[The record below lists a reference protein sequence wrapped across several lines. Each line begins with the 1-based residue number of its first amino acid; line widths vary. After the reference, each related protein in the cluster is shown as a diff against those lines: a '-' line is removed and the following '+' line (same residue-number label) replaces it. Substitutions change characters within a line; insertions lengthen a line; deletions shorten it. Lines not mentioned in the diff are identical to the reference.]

1 MSRPPSDFA
10 LIKQWMVFAWRDN
23 LGALA
28 VILTLSLGNTV
39 LVITFPWLW
48 QYLIDTLQTDAS
60 APRLQELAM
69 WMVIVGVSQAA
80 LYVVL
85 QGTRSVINAR
95 ISLQARRRI
104 FDHLTGLPPDFYRR
118 WRSGDL
124 VTRLSDD
131 AGEKIAWFLCSGVF
145 RTLEASLIVIGCLT
159 VMAAIAPWMTLQVIL
174 PLPLL
179 IAAQAGAQGALGRR
193 YRKVQESISRINDAL
208 TTTFSGIRI
217 VQACHLQV
225 PARRRFRAAA
235 EEQRATEVAVAVV
248 QKSVFLMYGYGWQL
262 AIVALLL
269 AGGDSVLSG
278 DISLGQFV
286 SFEGFVMTLVWPMFD
301 VGMFVSKYK
310 QTSVALSRLQ
320 ELLDVPAL
328 TAPQT
333 PPPPTAD
340 LSLRGVSVVA
350 EDGTVL
356 LSDIN
361 LDIPAGASVAIVGQ
375 IGAGKTVLM
384 ELLAGLRP
392 PSEGVLTIGSQP
404 QTPPRSLAAL
414 AMVGHVPQDPI
425 LVSGSLEENLLLGR
439 SGDTAAIDDAL
450 TLSRLA
456 GDLPALSDGLQTRV
470 GERGVT
476 LSGGQQ
482 QRLAI
487 ARALIDRPSI
497 LLLDDATAALDAD
510 TEAAFWA
517 GVARALPDVSV
528 VMVTHRAATIQR
540 ADAVIVLA
548 GGRIVQRGSHE
559 SLMAEGGEY
568 ARIYGRLQA
577 AAALG

>member
-1 MSRPPSDFA
+1 MSRPTSDFA

-104 FDHLTGLPPDFYRR
+104 FDHLTRLPPAFYRR

-131 AGEKIAWFLCSGVF
+131 AGQKIAWFLCSGVF

-159 VMAAIAPWMTLQVIL
+159 VMAAIEPWMTLQVIL

-193 YRKVQESISRINDAL
+193 YRLVQESISRINDAL

-217 VQACHLQV
+217 VQACHLQA

-235 EEQRATEVAVAVV
+235 EEQRAAEVSVAVV

-269 AGGDSVLSG
+269 AGGSSVLSG
-278 DISLGQFV
+278 DISLGQFI

-310 QTSVALSRLQ
+310 QTSVALTRLQ
-320 ELLDVPAL
+320 EILDVPAL

-340 LSLRGVSVVA
+340 LSLQGVSVIA

-361 LDIPAGASVAIVGQ
+361 LDVPAGTSIAIVGQ

-392 PSEGVLTIGSQP
+392 PSEGTVTIGSQP
-404 QTPPRSLAAL
+404 QTPPRSPAAL

-439 SGDTAAIDDAL
+439 SGDAAAITDAL

-487 ARALIDRPSI
+487 ARALVDRPSI

-510 TEAAFWA
+510 TEAAFWT
-517 GVARALPDVSV
+517 GVEDALPGVSV

-540 ADAVIVLA
+540 ADAVVVLA
-548 GGRIVQRGSHE
+548 GGRIVQRGSHD

-568 ARIYGRLQA
+568 GRIYGRLQA

>member
-1 MSRPPSDFA
+1 MSQPPSDFA
-10 LIKQWMVFAWRDN
+10 LIWRWMVFAWRDN

-28 VILTLSLGNTV
+28 VILILSLGNTV
-39 LVITFPWLW
+39 LVIAFPWLW

-60 APRLQELAM
+60 APRLQELAT

-85 QGTRSVINAR
+85 QGTRSVVNAR

-104 FDHLTGLPPDFYRR
+104 FDHLTALPPSFYRR
-118 WRSGDL
+118 WQSGDL

-131 AGEKIAWFLCSGVF
+131 AGNKIAWFLCSGVF
-145 RTLEASLIVIGCLT
+145 RTFEASLIVIGCLA
-159 VMAAIAPWMTLQVIL
+159 VMASIDPWMTAQVIL

-193 YRKVQESISRINDAL
+193 YKAVQESISRINSAL

-217 VQACHLQV
+217 VQACHLQA

-235 EEQRATEVAVAVV
+235 EEQRTAEVSVAVV

-262 AIVALLL
+262 AIVALLV
-269 AGGDSVLSG
+269 AGGGSVIRG

-310 QTSVALSRLQ
+310 QTSVALTRLQ
-320 ELLDVPAL
+320 EILDVPA
-328 TAPQT
+328 ARSPQT
-333 PPPPTAD
+333 PAPPSAD
-340 LSLRGVSVVA
+340 LAVQGVSVVA

-356 LSDIN
+356 LSDID
-361 LDIPAGASVAIVGQ
+361 LHVPAGTSLAIVGQ
-375 IGAGKTVLM
+375 IGSGKTILM
-384 ELLAGLRP
+384 ELLAGQRP
-392 PSEGVLTIGSQP
+392 PSSGTVTLGGQP
-404 QTPPRSLAAL
+404 QTPPRSPAVLG
-414 AMVGHVPQDPI
+414 MIGHVPQDAI
-425 LVSGSLEENLLLGR
+425 LVSASLAENLLLGR
-439 SGDTAAIDDAL
+439 DADEAAVTNAL

-456 GDLPALSDGLQTRV
+456 GDLPALSDGLATRV

-487 ARALIDRPSI
+487 ARALVDRPAI

-517 GVARALPDVSV
+517 GVAGSLPGVSV

-540 ADAVIVLA
+540 ADAVVVLD

-559 SLMAEGGEY
+559 SLLAEGGEY
-568 ARIYGRLQA
+568 ARIYGRLEA
-577 AAALG
+577 AAVLV